1 MPLHHVF
8 LRCRSNELRLIN
20 VNIIMNR
27 TLQFDGPGI
36 NIYAH
41 NLLTP

>member
-8 LRCRSNELRLIN
+8 LRCRSNELRLID

-27 TLQFDGPGI
+27 TLEFDIPGI
-36 NIYAH
+36 DIYAH
-41 NLLTP
+41 NLLNP